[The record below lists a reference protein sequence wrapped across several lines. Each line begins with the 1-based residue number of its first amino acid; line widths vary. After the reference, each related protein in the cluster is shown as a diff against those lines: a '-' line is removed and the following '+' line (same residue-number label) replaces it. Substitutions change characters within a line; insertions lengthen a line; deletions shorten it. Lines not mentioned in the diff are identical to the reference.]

1 VPPIA
6 EPIAE
11 FVATP
16 IGEITGLAPD
26 ALTDEVLRSTEPLVL
41 RGVVAQWPM
50 VRAARQSD
58 SAAIDYLKR
67 FDHGG
72 MPVMATVAPPEE
84 AGRVFYNE
92 DLSGF
97 NFRREK
103 IPLAVVLDTL
113 RKYRDDP
120 APPSIYIA
128 STTVDTFLPG
138 FRDEN
143 VVDFGARDPLAS
155 IWIGNRSR
163 IPAHQDVP
171 DNLACV
177 VAGRRRVTLFPPSQ
191 LENLYI
197 GPLDHTPAGQAVSLV
212 DFNAPDHARFPKF
225 AEALRHA
232 RGAVLEPGDAVFI
245 PSMWWHHMEG
255 LEAFN
260 VLVNYWWRQ
269 TPAWMDTPMNALMLA
284 ILCVRDLPP
293 AERAIW
299 KDVFDHYVFD
309 FDEAEVAGHIP
320 EPARRVL
327 SPIDEDRARHLR
339 SLLLKRLNR

>member
-1 VPPIA
+1 MPRAVEAI
-6 EPIAE
+6 
-11 FVATP
+11 
-16 IGEITGLAPD
+16 
-26 ALTDEVLRSTEPLVL
+26 DEVSGLDPRSLPDELLRSPRPLVL
-41 RGVVAQWPM
+41 RGLVAQWPM
-50 VRAARQSD
+50 VRAGRESAP
-58 SAAIDYLKR
+58 AAIEYLKR

-72 MPVMATVAPPEE
+72 MPVVATVAPPEA
-84 AGRVFYNE
+84 AGRVFYDE
-92 DLSGF
+92 DLGGF
-97 NFRREK
+97 NFRREQL
-103 IPLAVVLDTL
+103 PLAVVLDTL
-113 RKYRDDP
+113 RKYLDDP
-120 APPSIYIA
+120 APPSIYVG
-128 STTVDTFLPG
+128 STTIDTFLPG

-143 VVDFGARDPLAS
+143 VVDFGGRDPLAS

-191 LENLYI
+191 LPNLYI

-212 DFNAPDHARFPKF
+212 DLNAPDHERFPRF
-225 AEALRHA
+225 AEALGHA

-269 TPAWMDTPMNALMLA
+269 SPAWMDTPMNALMLA
-284 ILCVRDLPP
+284 IMSVRDLPP
-293 AERAIW
+293 VERAIW

-309 FDEAEVAGHIP
+309 YDEAEAAGHIP
-320 EPARRVL
+320 ETARRVL
-327 SPIDEDRARHLR
+327 SPIDEARARHLR
-339 SLLLKRLNR
+339 ALLLKRLNR

>member
-1 VPPIA
+1 MLPVA
-6 EPIAE
+6 ESIRE
-11 FVATP
+11 VA
-16 IGEITGLAPD
+16 GLAPD
-26 ALTDEVLRSTEPLVL
+26 ALPDEVLGSPEPLVL
-41 RGVVAQWPM
+41 RGLVGQWPM
-50 VRAARQSD
+50 VRAGRE
-58 SAAIDYLKR
+58 SAAAAIAYLKR

-72 MPVMATVAPPEE
+72 MPVVATVAPPEA
-84 AGRVFYNE
+84 AGRVFYEE
-92 DLSGF
+92 DISGF

-103 IPLAVVLDTL
+103 IPLAVALDTL
-113 RKYRDDP
+113 RKYLDHP
-120 APPSIYIA
+120 APPSIYVA

-143 VVDFGARDPLAS
+143 TIGLGARDPLAS

-177 VAGRRRVTLFPPSQ
+177 VAGRRRVTLFPPDQ

-212 DFNAPDHARFPKF
+212 DFHAPDHARFPKF
-225 AEALRHA
+225 AEAMRHA
-232 RGAVLEPGDAVFI
+232 RGAVLEPGDAVLI

-255 LEAFN
+255 LESFN

-269 TPAWMDTPMNALMLA
+269 VPAWMDTPMNALMLA
-284 ILCVRDLPP
+284 IMCVRDLPP
-293 AERAIW
+293 VERAIW

-309 FDEAEVAGHIP
+309 FDEAGVAGHIP
-320 EPARRVL
+320 EAARRVL
-327 SPIDEDRARHLR
+327 SSPLDEARVRHLR
-339 SLLLKRLNR
+339 TLLLQRLNR